1 MVIVIRNREVV
12 HAYTLDGS
20 IFFLLKLFFFEDVIR
35 SCLYRSRRVLF
46 LCSHIRIH
54 VCDIVVHVDHFVI
67 GTIGSRLLL
76 CRSIDV
82 IHNLH
87 LIVYVDNLVGFAI
100 FRRPGLKPTIFQLNF
115 LNSTCCRFN
124 FSYTLHAWD
133 SFRDQELLLRREIV
147 VELSLIA
154 ALPSTCHN

>member
-35 SCLYRSRRVLF
+35 SCLLLSRRILF

-54 VCDIVVHVDHFVI
+54 VCDIVVHVDHLVI
-67 GTIGSRLLL
+67 GTICCRLLL
-76 CRSIDV
+76 SWSIDV

-87 LIVYVDNLVGFAI
+87 LIIYIDNLVGFAI
-100 FRRPGLKPTIFQLNF
+100 FRRPGLKPAILQLYF
-115 LNSTCCRFN
+115 LNSTCC
-124 FSYTLHAWD
+124 
-133 SFRDQELLLRREIV
+133 
-147 VELSLIA
+147 
-154 ALPSTCHN
+154 